1 MGSTAAGPVEDGC
14 TNAVIASPNE
24 TFRRRLLETYR
35 LLSCS
40 AEEARGGAEALA
52 MLESGDW
59 GALLLDRWLP
69 DLDVPELLSIVKK
82 RHPQVEVVVFDS
94 DAGTT
99 LTDPSAIDLLPLR
112 QLIDQLAGSG
122 GHTEAAESPVPPM
135 APPPARPVTQARPMP
150 VIAPQMVPPS
160 APRAVIRPA
169 AQTVEPLPDMI
180 GSGPAMQQV
189 YRLSRLVAPRTTTV
203 LVTGETGTGKE
214 LVARGIHLLSRRA
227 RQPFI
232 TVNCAAIPETLIEA
246 ELFGYAR
253 GAFTGAFQSRL
264 GRVHAAHGGTLF
276 LDEVGDLPLSMQ
288 AKLLRF
294 LQEGEVQRLG
304 GTDTV
309 RVDVRVVAA
318 TNADL
323 PHKVK
328 EKVFREDLYYRIAAF
343 PIFLTPLR
351 KRPEDIQALAETILR
366 ALCQEAQIP
375 AKSISAAA
383 LKELQGY
390 AWPGNVREL
399 HHVMERA
406 FILSEDHLMILPEH
420 IALPQDSAL

>member
-1 MGSTAAGPVEDGC
+1 MGSSAVGPVEEGC
-14 TNAVIASPNE
+14 TNAVIASPNGD
-24 TFRRRLLETYR
+24 FRKKLLESYR

-52 MLESGDW
+52 MLESGEW

-94 DAGTT
+94 DTGAT
-99 LTDPSAIDLLPLR
+99 LTDPSAIDLPPLR
-112 QLIDQLAGSG
+112 QLIDHLAGLEEHAG
-122 GHTEAAESPVPPM
+122 EDK
-135 APPPARPVTQARPMP
+135 
-150 VIAPQMVPPS
+150 PS
-160 APRAVIRPA
+160 APARRALPAPVGLPPDVRPV
-169 AQTVEPLPDMI
+169 AQHSVARTPGQTIEPLPDMI
-180 GSGPAMQQV
+180 GYGTAMQQV

-227 RQPFI
+227 KQPFI

-304 GTDTV
+304 GSDTV

-351 KRPEDIQALAETILR
+351 KRPEDIQALAEAILR
-366 ALCQEAQIP
+366 DLCRESQTP

-383 LKELQGY
+383 LKELQSY
-390 AWPGNVREL
+390 TWPGNVREL
-399 HHVMERA
+399 RHVMERA
-406 FILSEDHLMILPEH
+406 FILSEDHLLILLDH
-420 IALPQDSAL
+420 IAQPHDEPH

>member
-1 MGSTAAGPVEDGC
+1 MGSRAAGPVEEGS
-14 TNAVIASPNE
+14 TNAVIASPNAN
-24 TFRRRLLETYR
+24 FRKKLVDGYR
-35 LLSCS
+35 QLSCV
-40 AEEARGGAEALA
+40 AEEVHGGAEALA

-69 DLDVPELLSIVKK
+69 DLDVPELLTIVKK
-82 RHPQVEVVVFDS
+82 LHPQVEVVVFDS
-94 DAGTT
+94 GTGTT
-99 LTDPSAIDLLPLR
+99 LTDPSAVDLPPLR
-112 QLIDQLAGSG
+112 QLIDSLTGVSQVPELV
-122 GHTEAAESPVPPM
+122 EA
-135 APPPARPVTQARPMP
+135 RD
-150 VIAPQMVPPS
+150 
-160 APRAVIRPA
+160 APRVVAPA
-169 AQTVEPLPDMI
+169 PAPHRHEPVDEVPAPRSQSRVAARAVEPLPDMI

-189 YRLSRLVAPRTTTV
+189 YRLARLVAPRTTTV

-214 LVARGIHLLSRRA
+214 LVARGIHLLSRRDK
-227 RQPFI
+227 QPFI

-309 RVDVRVVAA
+309 RVDVRVIAA

-351 KRPEDIQALAETILR
+351 NRSEDILALAEAILQD
-366 ALCQEAQIP
+366 LCREAQCA
-375 AKSISAAA
+375 AKSISRQA
-383 LKELQGY
+383 LKELQEFS
-390 AWPGNVREL
+390 WPGNVREL
-399 HHVMERA
+399 RHVMERA
-406 FILSEDHLMILPEH
+406 FILSEDHAVILPEH
-420 IALPQDSAL
+420 IALPQDDSA

>member
-1 MGSTAAGPVEDGC
+1 
-14 TNAVIASPNE
+14 
-24 TFRRRLLETYR
+24 
-35 LLSCS
+35 
-40 AEEARGGAEALA
+40 
-52 MLESGDW
+52 
-59 GALLLDRWLP
+59 
-69 DLDVPELLSIVKK
+69 
-82 RHPQVEVVVFDS
+82 
-94 DAGTT
+94 
-99 LTDPSAIDLLPLR
+99 
-112 QLIDQLAGSG
+112 
-122 GHTEAAESPVPPM
+122 
-135 APPPARPVTQARPMP
+135 
-150 VIAPQMVPPS
+150 
-160 APRAVIRPA
+160 
-169 AQTVEPLPDMI
+169 
-180 GSGPAMQQV
+180 
-189 YRLSRLVAPRTTTV
+189 
-203 LVTGETGTGKE
+203 TGKE

-227 RQPFI
+227 KQPFI

-323 PHKVK
+323 PHRVK

-351 KRPEDIQALAETILR
+351 KRPEDIQALAEAILHD
-366 ALCQEAQIP
+366 LCQEAQIP

-383 LKELQGY
+383 LKELQQY

-406 FILSEDHLMILPEH
+406 FILSEDHLVILPEH
-420 IALPQDSAL
+420 IALPQDDSL